1 MTWLRNCSRCGLP
14 KNALNHR
21 YACDYASRQRE
32 IVASIFFLALVA
44 VVLALAAI
52 VGSMVAR

>member
-1 MTWLRNCSRCGLP
+1 MTWLKNCSRCGLP
-14 KNALNHR
+14 KNTLAHR
-21 YACDYASRQRE
+21 YTHDYASRQRE
-32 IVASIFFLALVA
+32 IVASIFFLTLLA